1 VNAAAYL
8 RVQSGT
14 PWAARGRDHEGAVMN
29 YLEPAGSHR
38 NPTWT
43 NLDLMG
49 SYRLPLAGAA
59 SILFEARLLNVFNN
73 QTRLSTD
80 SQKYLDVQTLPVPP
94 YLGPY
99 QQPNPFFGNGNG
111 FAPPRRL
118 HLAAVVSF

>member
-1 VNAAAYL
+1 
-8 RVQSGT
+8 T
-14 PWAARGRDHEGAVMN
+14 PWAARGRDWAGVVLN

-43 NLDLMG
+43 NLDLMA
-49 SYRLPLAGAA
+49 SYRLPLQLAA
-59 SILFEARLLNVFNN
+59 SVSLEARVLNVFNN

-80 SQKYLDVQTLPVPP
+80 SQQYLDLQTLSVPP
-94 YLGPY
+94 YFGPY
-99 QQPNPFFGNGNG
+99 QQPNPFFGMGNG